1 MAGLNEN
8 ELCGIIC
15 VNKPQGFTSFD
26 VIAKMRGILKMKRLG
41 HAGTLDP
48 MATGVL
54 PVFAGRAT
62 KACDILPDHDKT
74 YEAGFR
80 FGITTDTQDVTGTVT
95 KERPAKI
102 TTEQLEQVLE
112 SFRGDIMQ
120 VPPMYSAVSVGG
132 KRLYELARQGR
143 EIEREARAVT
153 IYCLEI
159 TEFDETEQNGTLKVS
174 CSKGT
179 YIRTLINDIG
189 EALGCGGIMTSLVRT
204 AACGFTLSDCVTL
217 EQLQDTANS
226 GGSFTE
232 FVRPIESVFEGLPSV
247 KLSPAQERMY
257 RSGVKLD
264 INKLRF
270 DKSVD
275 KSIDKSAERVAV
287 YGGGGFI
294 GTALPDREN
303 GILRVEKT
311 FII

>member
-80 FGITTDTQDVTGTVT
+80 FGVATDTQDITGTVT

-102 TTEQLEQVLE
+102 TAEQLERVLE
-112 SFRGDIMQ
+112 SFRGEIMQ

-132 KRLYELARQGR
+132 KRLYELARQGK
-143 EIEREARAVT
+143 EIKREARAIT
-153 IYCLEI
+153 IYKLELV
-159 TEFDETEQNGTLKVS
+159 EFDPSAQSGTLKIS

-189 EALGCGGIMTSLVRT
+189 EALGCGGVMTSLVRT
-204 AACGFTLSDCVTL
+204 SACGFSLSDCVTL
-217 EQLQDTANS
+217 EQLQEAANS
-226 GGSFTE
+226 VRDLTE
-232 FVRPIESVFEGLPSV
+232 FVRPIENVFSELPSV
-247 KLSPAQERMY
+247 RLSPAQEKMY
-257 RSGVKLD
+257 RNGVKLS
-264 INKLRF
+264 L
-270 DKSVD
+270 DKIKIEGDGNTV
-275 KSIDKSAERVAV
+275 KV
-287 YGGGGFI
+287 YGESFI
-294 GTALPDREN
+294 GTANLDREN
-303 GILRVEKT
+303 GILRVHKN
-311 FII
+311 FV

>member
-1 MAGLNEN
+1 MAGVNSES
-8 ELCGIIC
+8 ELCGVIC
-15 VNKPQGFTSFD
+15 VNKPRDFTSFD

-80 FGITTDTQDVTGTVT
+80 FGITTDTQDVTGTVIN
-95 KERPAKI
+95 ERSAKV
-102 TTEQLEQVLE
+102 TAEQLEMALE
-112 SFRGDIMQ
+112 SFRGEIMQ

-132 KRLYELARQGR
+132 KRLYELARKGI
-143 EIEREARAVT
+143 EVEREARPITV
-153 IYCLEI
+153 YSLELK
-159 TEFDETEQNGTLKVS
+159 EFDGSVQCGTLKIS

-204 AACGFTLSDCVTL
+204 SACGFTLEDCVTL
-217 EQLQDTANS
+217 EQLQAAADSAD
-226 GGSFTE
+226 GFTR
-232 FVRPIESVFEGLPSV
+232 FVKPIESVFADLPTV
-247 KLSPAQERMY
+247 RLSSAQERMY
-257 RSGVKLD
+257 RNGVKLD
-264 INKLRF
+264 LKRIRTDGNG
-270 DKSVD
+270 
-275 KSIDKSAERVAV
+275 ERVSV
-287 YGGGGFI
+287 YGESGFI
-294 GTALPDREN
+294 GTALADIKN
-303 GILRVEKT
+303 GVLRAEKT

>member
-1 MAGLNEN
+1 MAGVSGTN

-62 KACDILPDHDKT
+62 KACDILPDHDKI
-74 YEAGFR
+74 YEAGFQL
-80 FGITTDTQDVTGTVT
+80 GITTDTQDVTGTVT
-95 KERPAKI
+95 KERPANVAK
-102 TTEQLEQVLE
+102 EQLENVLE
-112 SFRGDIMQ
+112 NFRGEIMQ

-132 KRLYELARQGR
+132 KRLYELARQGK

-153 IYCLEI
+153 IYCLEL
-159 TEFDETEQNGTLKVS
+159 TEFDEAEQGGILKVS

-189 EALGCGGIMTSLVRT
+189 EALGCGGIMTSLVRI

-217 EQLQDTANS
+217 EQLQEAANS

-257 RSGVKLD
+257 RNGVKLD

-270 DKSVD
+270 DR
-275 KSIDKSAERVAV
+275 SIDRSAERVAV
-287 YGGGGFI
+287 CGEGGFI
-294 GTALPDREN
+294 GTAVPDHEN
-303 GILRVEKT
+303 DILRVEKT